1 MDITLIYRLL
11 IILAGYLIGAFPT
24 AYIIYKIKKGGDIRD
39 HGSGNVGG
47 TNLLRTASSS
57 LGIITMAID
66 LIKGVIPIIILN
78 IFFPKDPVL
87 FLFVSIAVII
97 GHVYPVYLRFKGGKG
112 VATTGGLILA
122 ACIFPYLDNAVM
134 IRIIPVI
141 VVYLTM
147 FLIFL
152 IFRIV
157 SLASLAAAT
166 ISPISFFIS
175 GYSIYIVIAAIF
187 WAVLIFITHK
197 DNIKRLIKREEKK
210 IKKEG

>member
-1 MDITLIYRLL
+1 MDIILIYKLL
-11 IILAGYLIGAFPT
+11 IVLGGYLIGAFPT
-24 AYIIYKIKKGGDIRD
+24 AYVIYKIKKGGDIRN

-47 TNLLRTASSS
+47 TNLIRTASSS

-66 LIKGVIPIIILN
+66 LVKGVIPIIILN
-78 IFFPKDPVL
+78 IFFPKDPIL
-87 FLFVSIAVII
+87 FLFVSIAVIT
-97 GHVYPVYLRFKGGKG
+97 GHVFPIYLGFKGGKG

-122 ACIFPYLDNAVM
+122 ACIFPYLDSPVI

-141 VVYLTM
+141 MVYLTM

-157 SLASLAAAT
+157 SLASLIAAV

-175 GYSIYIVIAAIF
+175 GYTIYIIIAASF
-187 WAVLIFITHK
+187 WTILIFITHK
-197 DNIKRLIKREEKK
+197 ENIKRLIKGEEKK